1 MYFTLLVVVILTAI
15 ALVAVALGIAR
26 AISPRSYN
34 PQKGEAYECGIPTR
48 WITTS
53 FRWAKSGFDRFD
65 CSHAHLPT
73 EEAHHSCLTE
83 FARKNNSLQ
92 YMYFV
97 LLMVVILTAIGLVAI
112 ALGVARAISPRSYN
126 PQKGEAYECGI
137 PTRGKSWM
145 QFKVGY
151 YLFAILFLM
160 FDVETVFLFAWAVV
174 VQEIGVFGLVSA
186 LFFLL
191 ILTFGLAYA
200 WRKGAL
206 EWK

>member
-1 MYFTLLVVVILTAI
+1 MNVLIGRVIGQASFGQITKISQYMYLTLLVVVILTAI
-15 ALVAVALGIAR
+15 ALVAVALGIAN
-26 AISPRSYN
+26 AVSPRS
-34 PQKGEAYECGIPTR
+34 
-48 WITTS
+48 
-53 FRWAKSGFDRFD
+53 F
-65 CSHAHLPT
+65 
-73 EEAHHSCLTE
+73 
-83 FARKNNSLQ
+83 
-92 YMYFV
+92 
-97 LLMVVILTAIGLVAI
+97 
-112 ALGVARAISPRSYN
+112 N

-160 FDVETVFLFAWAVV
+160 FDVETVFLFPWAAVV
-174 VQEIGVFGLVSA
+174 QDLGVRGLVGI

-191 ILTFGLAYA
+191 ILVLGLAYA